1 VWSTMRSAGAG
12 IDDAGQ
18 RAAASRRNA
27 LPRHRFGPRGGG
39 PARDERVRPRPP
51 LVPVFVLDSPLMT
64 SVVIVG
70 SGFTGF
76 TCARRLAR
84 LLGRRKAPVDITIV
98 SPVDYMLYTP
108 LLPDVAG
115 GLVDARFVAIPLA
128 NTLKG
133 VHAVRGRVDGVDFE
147 RHTLTYCDPE
157 ERSHTMSWDRLV
169 LTPGSVTRLFDVPGL
184 ATHARGLKTTAEA
197 LYLRDHFIEQL
208 ELAAIEDDPEAAAAR
223 RTVVV
228 VGASYSGT
236 ELVAQL
242 RALAD
247 AAAKQMGFNAADVR
261 FLLLDLAEQ
270 VMPEVGEKLGEAAL
284 KVLRRRGIDVRLGVT
299 LKEAH
304 ADHVVLSDDSRI
316 DTHTIAWVTGVTGA
330 PLIQDLGLPT
340 ERGRLKVHADL
351 QVPGHPEVFAAG
363 DAAAVPD
370 LTQPGKITPPTAQHA
385 TRQGKVLARNVAAS
399 LGYGSPKQYK
409 HHNLGLVV
417 DLGPRYAVA
426 NPLNVHLSGPL
437 AKVVTRSYHL
447 YAIPRPLNRWAVS
460 LAYLTDALF
469 DRSVVSIG
477 LTSEEDAQFTASEGI
492 PMPKAT

>member
-1 VWSTMRSAGAG
+1 M
-12 IDDAGQ
+12 
-18 RAAASRRNA
+18 
-27 LPRHRFGPRGGG
+27 
-39 PARDERVRPRPP
+39 
-51 LVPVFVLDSPLMT
+51 
-64 SVVIVG
+64 IVG

-84 LLGRRKAPVDITIV
+84 ILGRQHAPVDITII

-115 GLVDARFVAIPLA
+115 GLVDVRFVTVPLA
-128 NTLKG
+128 NTLTG
-133 VHAVRGRVDGVDFE
+133 VKAVRGRVDAVDFAQQ
-147 RHTLTYCDPE
+147 TLTYRDPE
-157 ERSHTMSWDRLV
+157 ERSHSLSWDRLV

-197 LYLRDHFIEQL
+197 LYLRDHFVEQL
-208 ELAAIEDDPEAAAAR
+208 ELANIEDDPKVAAAR

-236 ELVAQL
+236 ELVVQL

-247 AAAKQMGFNAADVR
+247 AAAKQMSFNATDVK
-261 FLLLDLAEQ
+261 FLLLDTAEQ
-270 VMPEVGEKLGEAAL
+270 VMPEVGPKLGDAAMKL
-284 KVLRRRGIDVRLGVT
+284 LRRRGIDVRLGIT

-316 DTHTIAWVTGVTGA
+316 DTHTLAWVTGVTGA
-330 PLIQDLGLPT
+330 PVIENLGLPT
-340 ERGRLKVHADL
+340 EKGRLKVQPDL
-351 QVPGHPEVFAAG
+351 QVPGHPHVFAAG

-399 LGYGSPKQYK
+399 LGYGTSKQYK
-409 HHNLGLVV
+409 HRNLGLVV

-426 NPLNVHLSGPL
+426 NPLNVQLSGLP
-437 AKVVTRSYHL
+437 AKFVTRCYHL
-447 YAIPRPLNRWAVS
+447 YAIPRAVNRWAVS
-460 LAYLTDALF
+460 LAYLTDILF

-477 LTSEEDAQFTASEGI
+477 LTSQEDAQFAASEGI
-492 PMPKAT
+492 PMPKTS